1 MLSFVNSKLSAAKL
15 AEWSPSDWPESLSE
29 MRVIVRILLDFNTF
43 FHEFFYF
50 KNVIFFSH
58 FYFSD
63 NRQSTQMFYLLRIF

>member
-29 MRVIVRILLDFNTF
+29 MRVIVRMLLDFNAF

-50 KNVIFFSH
+50 KNVIFF
-58 FYFSD
+58 
-63 NRQSTQMFYLLRIF
+63 